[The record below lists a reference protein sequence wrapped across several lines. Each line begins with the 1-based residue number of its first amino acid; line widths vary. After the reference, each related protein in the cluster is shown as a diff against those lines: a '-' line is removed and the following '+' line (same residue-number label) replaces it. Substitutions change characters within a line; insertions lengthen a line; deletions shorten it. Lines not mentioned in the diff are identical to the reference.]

1 MTKKLSDV
9 LRLNL
14 APKATSVSYAIM
26 IDGEIVAA
34 DALGHDGTK
43 EKNPVTLNHTYNVC
57 SISKIFCTVAVMKL
71 VEQGKVNLDTPI
83 CEYLPQFTMLD
94 PRYRQIT
101 VRHCLNHASG
111 LPGTQWKHF
120 SATHVGEADNEE
132 YYQEV
137 YNYLSKCHLKA
148 NPGEYSTYCNDG
160 FTLAEML
167 VAKVSGMNFG
177 EFCEKYITEP
187 IGAHSTRVSTTQ
199 NPDYPLVRESGK
211 PAGHF

>member
-120 SATHVGEADNEE
+120 SSGGLQLPLQVPPEGQPRRVFHLLQRRLYPGRDAGRQGVGDE
-132 YYQEV
+132 
-137 YNYLSKCHLKA
+137 LWRIL
-148 NPGEYSTYCNDG
+148 
-160 FTLAEML
+160 
-167 VAKVSGMNFG
+167 
-177 EFCEKYITEP
+177 
-187 IGAHSTRVSTTQ
+187 
-199 NPDYPLVRESGK
+199 
-211 PAGHF
+211 

>member
-94 PRYRQIT
+94 PRYR
-101 VRHCLNHASG
+101 
-111 LPGTQWKHF
+111 
-120 SATHVGEADNEE
+120 
-132 YYQEV
+132 
-137 YNYLSKCHLKA
+137 NYHK
-148 NPGEYSTYCNDG
+148 
-160 FTLAEML
+160 
-167 VAKVSGMNFG
+167 
-177 EFCEKYITEP
+177 
-187 IGAHSTRVSTTQ
+187 Q
-199 NPDYPLVRESGK
+199 
-211 PAGHF
+211 

>member
-1 MTKKLSDV
+1 MMDLKQRLSDI
-9 LRLNL
+9 LKLNL
-14 APKATSVSYAIM
+14 PKEYTSVSYAIM
-26 IDGEIVAA
+26 VDGEIVAA
-34 DALGHDGTK
+34 DALGNDGSK
-43 EKNPVTLNHTYNVC
+43 EKNPATIRHTYNVC

-71 VEQGKVNLDTPI
+71 VEQGKVELDRPI

-120 SATHVGEADNEE
+120 SATHVGELDNEA

-137 YNYLSKCHLKA
+137 YDYLAKSHLKA
-148 NPGEYSTYCNDG
+148 DPGQYSVYCNDG

-167 VAKVSGMNFG
+167 VAKVS
-177 EFCEKYITEP
+177 
-187 IGAHSTRVSTTQ
+187 
-199 NPDYPLVRESGK
+199 
-211 PAGHF
+211 

>member
-71 VEQGKVNLDTPI
+71 VEQGKVNPRHPDLRVPAAVHHARPAL
-83 CEYLPQFTMLD
+83 LP
-94 PRYRQIT
+94 
-101 VRHCLNHASG
+101 
-111 LPGTQWKHF
+111 
-120 SATHVGEADNEE
+120 
-132 YYQEV
+132 
-137 YNYLSKCHLKA
+137 
-148 NPGEYSTYCNDG
+148 
-160 FTLAEML
+160 
-167 VAKVSGMNFG
+167 
-177 EFCEKYITEP
+177 
-187 IGAHSTRVSTTQ
+187 
-199 NPDYPLVRESGK
+199 PDHRSP
-211 PAGHF
+211 PA